1 MNKRFTAAHLLAALI
16 LSGCASQSFKP
27 SDNNWRL
34 QAKIGLWQGEQ
45 QESAYLDWQQCG
57 ENQHIRVSGPLGAG
71 SLIIKNNTQG
81 ASLSHRGEERHA
93 DDIEQ
98 LASNA
103 GWPMPIRALRY
114 WLRGHAAPN
123 AVQTSEMTSDGQL
136 SHLQQLGWDIVFS
149 DYQYASGNTLPMR
162 ITATSDELK
171 LRLIARNWNA
181 ATANCTP

>member
-1 MNKRFTAAHLLAALI
+1 MNNRVAATTLLVLLV
-16 LSGCASQSFKP
+16 LSGCATQSFSP
-27 SDNNWRL
+27 DENNWRL

-57 ENQHIRVSGPLGAG
+57 EHQTIRVSGPLGAG
-71 SLIIKNNTQG
+71 SLVIQNNAQG
-81 ASLSHRGEERHA
+81 ASLSHQGKQQHA
-93 DDIEQ
+93 DDIEL

-123 AVQTSEMTSDGQL
+123 ATQTSEMSSDGQL
-136 SHLQQLGWDIVFS
+136 LHLQQLGWNIAFS
-149 DYQYASGNTLPMR
+149 DYQYVSLNALPMR
-162 ITATSDELK
+162 ITATSGELK

-181 ATANCTP
+181 VTANCTP